1 MITITITPMGQAS
14 ESDVSAALHAIIEP
28 GFFASSVVRLAAELG
43 GSVAAVAALVGVFTV
58 IRGQSFAAEA
68 VGDVGASGGS
78 SAFLIGISP
87 LAGFVGI
94 SAAAAAVMELIGVQR
109 ARGRDLATGIVLG
122 LGFGLTALFLY
133 LGSNDN
139 TASGAAVTILF
150 GSIFAVPS
158 SDLPLVLG
166 LGALT
171 AVTIATV
178 YRPLMLVSV
187 NPELAAARGV
197 PARLVGFV
205 YLLALAVAVALAA
218 VTIGAILSTTLLVG
232 PAASAL
238 RLTNRPGRAFAV
250 AVAIALACTWLG
262 LLLAWDSYYWPPL
275 HHGWPASFFIV
286 SLVLASYLLSGAWAA
301 ARRGA
306 RR

>member
-139 TASGAAVTILF
+139 SASGATVTILF
-150 GSIFAVPS
+150 GSIFAVPP
-158 SDLPLVLG
+158 SDLPLVVG

-286 SLVLASYLLSGAWAA
+286 SLVLASYLLSGAWARL
-301 ARRGA
+301 RRGA